1 MNDMFISAFG
11 IMSPLWFH
19 ETCNSASKLLVN
31 ENQGPNWLVP
41 FFISDWLSL
50 LSSQFLQR
58 LELWRKEVSRQTPHT
73 NTLIL
78 QTTKAAMWF
87 SLALKPPD
95 CNLKQRRTAV
105 SKKLLW
111 RSLSL
116 PVSEQ
121 QWSKYLQNRWHT
133 NYGYTNN
140 SDTPRITTSTTTSP
154 AVVC

>member
-116 PVSEQ
+116 CLCLSSSEVNIFKTGGTPTMATQ
-121 QWSKYLQNRWHT
+121 TTAIHQESQLAPPPALQ
-133 NYGYTNN
+133 
-140 SDTPRITTSTTTSP
+140 
-154 AVVC
+154 